1 MHVCNFLFPPRSF
14 NSQVRPL
21 RHNCSNAMSNGKFW
35 RHDVFNIYPYP
46 KLDLVQLES
55 IKRIEQITQQSDQPS
70 KIDRTSPKDLQV
82 LDNAVVVTVGFSKQI
97 KLHQLSNYQLNMK
110 LSLRKCYNY
119 SQIKRYFS
127 YQFINPQTTIKD

>member
-1 MHVCNFLFPPRSF
+1 MSVSSCSLPAHSTPRFVRSVTTAATLCLMVNFGDMMYLIFIPIPSQIQF
-14 NSQVRPL
+14 NWNQL
-21 RHNCSNAMSNGKFW
+21 KGLNKLHNN
-35 RHDVFNIYPYP
+35 
-46 KLDLVQLES
+46 
-55 IKRIEQITQQSDQPS
+55 QISRV